1 MIPLPLDSRRLIFLF
16 CEAGILYKNGAAEG
30 GRRQSPLW
38 NAVSRLLPP
47 RMATKHTTVLFV
59 DDDAGFLEVV
69 LNLMTAYSEGQWD
82 VHRFR
87 PTIFVDTDTDE
98 DLGFVEEAWIGE
110 TLTVGGATLQVTVNN
125 GVTNSSGSAA
135 VPAGGGSVTVTLGA
149 AVAVTTA
156 TQTDM
161 VLVGP

>member
-1 MIPLPLDSRRLIFLF
+1 MWRRAVGLAILTLACAVVGSAASAAISSDSLGASTITIPR
-16 CEAGILYKNGAAEG
+16 CTAAGLSVLHNLAAATVV
-30 GRRQSPLW
+30 SV
-38 NAVSRLLPP
+38 AVSGLP
-47 RMATKHTTVLFV
+47 A
-59 DDDAGFLEVV
+59 AC
-69 LNLMTAYSEGQWD
+69 
-82 VHRFR
+82 
-87 PTIFVDTDTDE
+87 
-98 DLGFVEEAWIGE
+98 
-110 TLTVGGATLQVTVNN
+110 GGATLQVTVNN